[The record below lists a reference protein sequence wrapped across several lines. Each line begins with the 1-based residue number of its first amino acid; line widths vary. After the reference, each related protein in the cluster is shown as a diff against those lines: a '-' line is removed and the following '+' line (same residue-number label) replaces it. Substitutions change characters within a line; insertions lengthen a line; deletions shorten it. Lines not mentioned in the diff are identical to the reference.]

1 MAMNNLT
8 ELFKHELGD
17 LLFAEKTILKGLK
30 KMAKEVS
37 EPAIKQ
43 RIEQHQG
50 ETENQIKR
58 LEQAFE
64 AAGMKAKGTECPAIL
79 GIMKEHDEFKEDE
92 EPSKQMLEAFDLGSG
107 LRVEHYE
114 IAAYQTAIA
123 IGKTLGHTQS
133 VSLLREN
140 LAEELAMAK
149 VLTSSA
155 GPALKAMR
163 AAGGEE
169 EQQLRGSSSGGRK
182 RATASKK

>member
-30 KMAKEVS
+30 KMAREVS
-37 EPAIKQ
+37 EPAMKQ
-43 RIEQHQG
+43 RLEQHQG
-50 ETENQIKR
+50 ETENQITR

-64 AAGMKAKGTECPAIL
+64 AAGLKVKATECPGIL

-123 IGKTLGHTQS
+123 IAKTLGHRQS
-133 VSLLREN
+133 AALLNEN
-140 LAEELAMAK
+140 LAEEVAMAK
-149 VLTSSA
+149 FIQASA
-155 GPALKAMR
+155 AASLKTMPAMEQEDGGGR
-163 AAGGEE
+163 TAAK
-169 EQQLRGSSSGGRK
+169 STRK
-182 RATASKK
+182 RATAKKS

>member
-30 KMAKEVS
+30 KMAREVN
-37 EPAIKQ
+37 EPAMKQ
-43 RIEQHQG
+43 RLEQHQG

-64 AAGMKAKGTECPAIL
+64 AAGLKVKATECPGIL

-123 IGKTLGHTQS
+123 IAKTLGHRQS
-133 VSLLREN
+133 VALLNEN
-140 LAEELAMAK
+140 LAEEVAMAK
-149 VLTSSA
+149 FIQTSA
-155 GPALKAMR
+155 AAALKSMPAMDPEENGGG
-163 AAGGEE
+163 AAKG
-169 EQQLRGSSSGGRK
+169 
-182 RATASKK
+182 ASKRGAKKASK

>member
-30 KMAKEVS
+30 KMGKEVS
-37 EPAIKQ
+37 DPAMKA
-43 RIEQHQG
+43 RMEQHLG
-50 ETENQIKR
+50 ETENQVSR

-64 AAGMKAKGTECPAIL
+64 AAGLKVKATECPAIL

-92 EPSKQMLEAFDLGSG
+92 EPSKQMLEAFVLGSG

-114 IAAYQTAIA
+114 IAAYQTVIA

-149 VLTSSA
+149 FITSSA
-155 GPALKAMR
+155 GAALKSMR
-163 AAGGEE
+163 MAGTEE
-169 EQQLRGSSSGGRK
+169 EQSSGRSGGRN
-182 RATASKK
+182 RAGASA

>member
-30 KMAKEVS
+30 KMAREVS
-37 EPAIKQ
+37 EPAMKQ
-43 RIEQHQG
+43 RLEDHHA
-50 ETENQIKR
+50 ETENQITR
-58 LEQAFE
+58 LERAFE
-64 AAGMKAKGTECPAIL
+64 AAGMKAKGTECPGIL

-114 IAAYQTAIA
+114 IAAYQSAIA
-123 IGKTLGHTQS
+123 VAKALGHKES
-133 VSLLREN
+133 AALLREN

-149 VLTSSA
+149 FITGAAVAS
-155 GPALKAMR
+155 LKTMPMS
-163 AAGGEE
+163 E
-169 EQQLRGSSSGGRK
+169 EQGEMQQASGGRK
-182 RATASKK
+182 RAGASK